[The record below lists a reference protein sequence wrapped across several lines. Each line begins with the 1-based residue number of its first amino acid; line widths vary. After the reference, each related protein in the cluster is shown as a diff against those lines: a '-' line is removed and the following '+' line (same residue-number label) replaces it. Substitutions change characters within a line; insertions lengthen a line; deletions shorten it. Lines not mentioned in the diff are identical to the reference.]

1 MKPFIIPI
9 FIPHQ
14 GCPHTCSFCN
24 QRTLTGIM
32 RPMSVAEGERI
43 IDEQLSWKRKNV
55 EQAVEIA
62 FYGGSF
68 TGLPCAQQEKFLALA
83 ERYVATGKVQG
94 IRLSTRPDYL
104 DDAVMERLRRYGV
117 NTVEIGVQSLDAA
130 VLRLAQRG
138 HAAEAAQE
146 ARRRLRANAIRCG
159 FQLLLGLPG
168 EDWKSWLKTVQET
181 CRIRPDFIR
190 IYPTI
195 VLAGT
200 ELEAMYRKA
209 EYRPLLLHEAVER
222 SAYAKAIFQRE
233 GIPVIRIGLQ
243 DSNELRQTGRIV
255 AGPFHAAFGEMVESH
270 LFQQTL
276 SDLCGQHERKWGLI
290 HCLELAHHAKDAS
303 QIRGNKN
310 NNIQCLQ
317 NRYNIGKIIMC
328 ESKTPKGQVMVKI
341 DDWCYVINKKNIR

>member
-1 MKPFIIPI
+1 MSPFIIPL

-24 QRTLTGIM
+24 QRTLTGITC
-32 RPMSVAEGERI
+32 PMSVAEGERI
-43 IDEQLSWKRKNV
+43 IDEQLSWKRKTV

-68 TGLPCAQQEKFLALA
+68 TGLPGEQQEKFLALA
-83 ERYVATGKVQG
+83 ARYVTTGKVQG
-94 IRLSTRPDYL
+94 VRLSTRPDYL
-104 DDAVMERLRRYGV
+104 NDAVIERLRRYGV
-117 NTVEIGVQSLDAA
+117 NTVEIGVQSLDAT
-130 VLRLAQRG
+130 VLQLAQRG

-146 ARRRLRANAIRCG
+146 ARLRLRASSIRCG

-200 ELEAMYRKA
+200 ELEKLYSKG

-222 SAYAKAIFQRE
+222 AAYAKAIFQRE

-243 DSNELRQTGRIV
+243 DSSELRQVGRIV

-270 LFQQTL
+270 LFQQVL
-276 SDLCGQHERKWGLI
+276 SDLCGQHERQFGLI
-290 HCLELAHHAKDAS
+290 RCLELGHHAKDVS

-317 NRYNIGKIIMC
+317 KRYNIGKIIMY
-328 ESKTPKGQVMVKI
+328 ETKTPKGQLLAKI
-341 DDWCYVINKKNIR
+341 DDWRYVINKKNIK